1 MWGQAEYCECIS
13 EKKVNV
19 RFAGSVQRDGK
30 FLLIEIPIPDVM
42 TQGYTRKEA
51 FEMMADLVETLAHKH
66 GFSVIVDPGKSG
78 TFEVSFSD
86 TRTMVSVLLQRQRQ
100 RELSGLSLAQAAKRL
115 GVSFRNAYARDEQ
128 GASVPTVEKLNE
140 VLHAVATNKDF
151 VLTESQ
157 VNTNV

>member
-1 MWGQAEYCECIS
+1 MWGQVEYCECIS
-13 EKKVNV
+13 EKEVNV
-19 RFAGSVQRDGK
+19 RFAGSVYRDGK
-30 FLLIEIPIPDVM
+30 LWLIEIPVLDVM

-51 FEMMADLVETLAHKH
+51 FEMIADLVETLADKH
-66 GFSVIVDPGKSG
+66 GFSVIVYPGKSG
-78 TFEVSFSD
+78 TFEVSSSD
-86 TRTMVSVLLQRQRQ
+86 TRTMVSLLLQCQ

-115 GVSFRNAYARDEQ
+115 GVSSRNAYARYEQ

-140 VLHAVATNKDF
+140 LLHAVAPKKDS